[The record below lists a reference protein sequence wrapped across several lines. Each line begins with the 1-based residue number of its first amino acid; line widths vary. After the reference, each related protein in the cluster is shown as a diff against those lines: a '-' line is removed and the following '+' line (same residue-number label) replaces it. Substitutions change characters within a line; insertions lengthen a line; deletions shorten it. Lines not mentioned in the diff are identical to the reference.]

1 MKYANEIFFLVFALI
16 LWGLLYG
23 SRFILTLGRA
33 GQAEKLWLTAL
44 TLTATSF
51 TVFALASTISLSLLT
66 LANTCFI
73 ASFIY
78 FGLFCRSLNT
88 PIPKNANMIVLAG
101 LLAFAAFFE
110 YLRQKGLFIERVGL
124 ISLVGASCFIWEL
137 KELSRLKGISS
148 TQLRFLVYTIA
159 IELALTV
166 ARFVALYIDG
176 GLSTPNLYQE
186 GVISASIRWAWLAI
200 SVLSYVAVLGYWL
213 EKMSIEKAQAI
224 QDNVKI
230 SALLKEKERLIYGLL
245 KANKTAATGALSASI
260 AHELNQPLGASNL
273 NIQFLKMKLEKGFI
287 NPELGKEILDSLQAD
302 NHRAATIV
310 KSLRSIFSES
320 DSSTEKVQLG
330 ELISKVLDIVTPEL
344 KSKNIQIQLRVN
356 DDLLIMVNPAEIEQV
371 ILNLMNNALQA
382 LANSGTL
389 QRRITLE
396 ATKSSRL
403 VRLSI
408 SDNGDGVSAEFKS
421 HLFELLSTTKQ
432 SGMGLGLWLCKHIV
446 TRYSGSIY
454 YEDVA
459 GGGAMFV
466 VELPAAF

>member
-1 MKYANEIFFLVFALI
+1 MKYANEIFFLVFSLI

-23 SRFILTLGRA
+23 SRFILTLGKA
-33 GQAEKLWLTAL
+33 SQSEKLWLTAL
-44 TLTATSF
+44 TFTASSF
-51 TVFALASTISLSLLT
+51 TLFTIASTISLSLLT
-66 LANTCFI
+66 LANTCFV

-78 FGLFCRSLNT
+78 FGLFCRSLND
-88 PIPKNANMIVLAG
+88 PIPKNVNIIVLAG
-101 LLAFAAFFE
+101 LLAFAALFE

-124 ISLVGASCFIWEL
+124 ISLIGASCFIWEL
-137 KELSRLKGISS
+137 KELRRLKGIGF

-159 IELALTV
+159 IELVLTV
-166 ARFVALYIDG
+166 ARLVGLYIDG
-176 GLSTPNLYQE
+176 GLSTPSLYQE
-186 GVISASIRWAWLAI
+186 GVITASIRWAWLGI
-200 SVLSYVAVLGYWL
+200 SILSYVAVLGYWL
-213 EKMSIEKAQAI
+213 EKMSIEKAQAM

-273 NIQFLKMKLEKGFI
+273 NIQFLKMKLEKGVI

-302 NHRAATIV
+302 NLRAATIV
-310 KSLRSIFSES
+310 KSLRSIFTES
-320 DSSTEKVQLG
+320 DSSAEEVQLG
-330 ELISKVLDIVTPEL
+330 NLISKVLDIVTPEL
-344 KSKNIQIQLRVN
+344 KSKNIQIQLRV
-356 DDLLIMVNPAEIEQV
+356 DDGLVIMVNPAEIEQV

-389 QRRITLE
+389 QRRITIE

-408 SDNGDGVSAEFKS
+408 SDNGDGVSAEFKPQ
-421 HLFELLSTTKQ
+421 LFELLSTTKQ

-446 TRYSGSIY
+446 TRYGGSID

-459 GGGAMFV
+459 GGGATFV
-466 VELPAAF
+466 VELPSAF